1 MSMAENS
8 PIIKVEHL
16 VKSFDENVVLNDFNI
31 SLEKGKNLVV
41 LGRSGSGKSVLLKCI
56 MGLERPDSG
65 KVEVF
70 GKNIPE
76 LSQKDLDA
84 IRKKIGFLFQGSAL
98 YDSMTVKE
106 NLEFPMRQEINKNS
120 RKEINERIK
129 KALNSVGLPG
139 TENMMPTE
147 LSGGMKKRIG
157 LARAIIRNPEIILY
171 DEPTAGL
178 DPVTGKEIS
187 HLIVDVQK
195 QYNTSAII
203 ITHDISCAK
212 IAANKI
218 VVLEGGI
225 CRKEG
230 TYEEMLH
237 SDDNAVKQFFE

>member
-1 MSMAENS
+1 MSALVNS

-16 VKSFDENVVLNDFNI
+16 VKSFDENIVLNDFNI

-56 MGLERPDSG
+56 MGLEKPDSG

-76 LSQKDLDA
+76 LNQKDLDA

-120 RKEINERIK
+120 RKEIDERIK

-187 HLIVDVQK
+187 HLIVEIQK

-212 IAANKI
+212 IASNKI

-230 TYEEMLH
+230 TYDEMMQ
-237 SDDNAVKQFFE
+237 SDDKAVKQFFE

>member
-1 MSMAENS
+1 MNS
-8 PIIKVEHL
+8 PEGSTIIRVEHL
-16 VKSFDENVVLNDFNI
+16 IKSFDENVVLNDFNV
-31 SLEKGKNLVV
+31 SLEKGKNLVI

-56 MGLERPDSG
+56 MGLEKPDSG

-76 LSQKDLDA
+76 LNQKNLDA

-120 RKEINERIK
+120 RNEIDERIK
-129 KALNSVGLPG
+129 KALKSVGLPG

-187 HLIVDVQK
+187 HLIVEIQN

-218 VVLEGGI
+218 VVLENGI
-225 CRKEG
+225 CKKEG
-230 TYEEMLH
+230 TYDEMLK
-237 SDDNAVKQFFE
+237 SDDKAVKQFFE

>member
-1 MSMAENS
+1 MITTEDST
-8 PIIKVEHL
+8 IIRVEHL
-16 VKSFDENVVLNDFNI
+16 IKSFDENVVLNDFNV
-31 SLEKGKNLVV
+31 SLEKGKNLVI

-56 MGLERPDSG
+56 MGLEKPDSG

-76 LSQKDLDA
+76 LNQKDLDA

-120 RKEINERIK
+120 RKEIDERIV

-187 HLIVDVQK
+187 HLIVEIQK

-225 CRKEG
+225 CKKEG
-230 TYEEMLH
+230 TYNEMLN
-237 SDDNAVKQFFE
+237 SDDKAVKQFFE